1 MYHKFKPQSLFTGHT
16 IIEGENRVVVTT
28 KDGTIVDIIPSSE
41 AGEDIQ
47 ELDGLLCPGFI
58 NAHCHLELSHLK
70 DAIPTETGLSE
81 FVKQIVP
88 KRAAAPEVIEE
99 AIEAAETEMYNNG
112 IVAVGDICNTADTIA
127 AKTKG
132 KLAYYNFVEIY
143 GLDPLLA
150 TQKMNEG
157 LLLQAQYE
165 AADLKAVV
173 VPHASY
179 SVPAALLQLLAKK
192 YGSHTISIHN
202 QETKAENDF
211 FEKKIGAFVDMYARV
226 GVDLDFFTPTKTTS
240 LQSVLP
246 YLKDTAKCIWV
257 HNSFTSETDIK
268 AVQSTTTDDYW
279 CLCPSANQYIEN
291 TMPPVQ
297 LLRNQHANIVVGTDS
312 YASNWSLNMLDEL
325 KRIQLHNSQIP
336 LAEMLTWITSNGAR
350 ALQME
355 NKLGTIEPG
364 KKPGLV
370 LIKNIIA
377 SGLLEPQTYIEKII

>member
-1 MYHKFKPQSLFTGHT
+1 MYLKFKPQSLFTGHT
-16 IIEGENRVVVTT
+16 IIEGGNNVVVTT
-28 KDGTIVDIIPSSE
+28 KDGTVVDITLASE

-47 ELDGLLCPGFI
+47 ELDGLLSPGFI

-70 DAIPTETGLSE
+70 GAIPTETGLSE

-88 KRAAAPEVIEE
+88 KRAAAQEVIE
-99 AIEAAETEMYNNG
+99 ASIEAAENEMYNNG

-132 KLAYYNFVEIY
+132 KIAYYNFIEIY

-150 TQKMNEG
+150 AQKMNEG
-157 LLLQAQYE
+157 LLLQMQYE
-165 AADLKAVV
+165 GANLKAVV
-173 VPHASY
+173 IPHASY
-179 SVPAALLQLLAKK
+179 SVPAALLELLAKN
-192 YGSHTISIHN
+192 YGSNTISIHN

-246 YLKDTAKCIWV
+246 YLKDAAKTIWV
-257 HNSFTSETDIK
+257 HNSFTSISDIH
-268 AVQSTTTDDYW
+268 AVQATNTDAYW

-297 LLRNQHANIVVGTDS
+297 LLREQHANIIVGTDS

-325 KRIQLHNSQIP
+325 KKIQAQIPEIP

-355 NKLGTIEPG
+355 DTLGTIEKG
-364 KKPGLV
+364 RKPGLV
-370 LIKNIIA
+370 LIENSINRNGIFDARLLRII
-377 SGLLEPQTYIEKII
+377 

>member
-1 MYHKFKPQSLFTGHT
+1 MYNKFKPQSLFTGQA
-16 IIEGENRVVVTT
+16 IIDGDNRVVVTT
-28 KDGTIVDIIPSSE
+28 KDGTIVDITLASE
-41 AGEDIQ
+41 AGEDVQ

-88 KRAAAPEVIEE
+88 KRAAAQKVIEA
-99 AIEAAETEMYNNG
+99 AIEAAENEMYNNG

-127 AKTKG
+127 TKTKG
-132 KLAYYNFVEIY
+132 KIAYYNFVEIY

-150 TQKMNEG
+150 IQKMNEG
-157 LLLQAQYE
+157 LLLQMQYE
-165 AADLKAVV
+165 AANLKAVV
-173 VPHASY
+173 IPHASY
-179 SVPAALLQLLAKK
+179 SVPAALLKLLANK
-192 YGSHTISIHN
+192 YGSHTVSIHN

-211 FEKKIGAFVDMYARV
+211 FENKKGAFVDMYARV

-246 YLKDTAKCIWV
+246 YLKDTAKTIWV
-257 HNSFTSETDIK
+257 HNSFTSQSDIK
-268 AVQSTTTDDYW
+268 AVQAANTDAYW
-279 CLCPSANQYIEN
+279 CLCPNANQYIEN

-297 LLRNQHANIVVGTDS
+297 LLREQHANIVIGTDS

-325 KRIQLHNSQIP
+325 KKIQAHNSQIP

-355 NKLGTIEPG
+355 DKLGSIELG
-364 KKPGLV
+364 KRPGLS
-370 LIKNIIA
+370 LIKNLSSA
-377 SGLLEPQTYIEKII
+377 GQLETKTYVEKII

>member
-1 MYHKFKPQSLFTGHT
+1 MHLKFKPQSLFTGHT
-16 IIEGENRVVVTT
+16 IIEGGDTVVVTT
-28 KDGTIVDIIPSSE
+28 QDGTIVDVIPAAE
-41 AGEDIQ
+41 AGDDCQ
-47 ELDGLLCPGFI
+47 ELSGMLSPGFI

-70 DAIPTETGLSE
+70 GAIPTQTGLSE

-88 KRAAAPEVIEE
+88 KRAAAQEIIDA
-99 AIEAAETEMYNNG
+99 AIDAAETEMLDNG

-132 KLAYYNFVEIY
+132 KIAYYNFIEIY
-143 GLDPLLA
+143 GLDPLQA
-150 TQKMNEG
+150 AQKMEAGMALQNEYINNG
-157 LLLQAQYE
+157 
-165 AADLKAVV
+165 LKAVI
-173 VPHASY
+173 VPHAPY
-179 SVPAALLQLLAKK
+179 SVPAALLQLLSEA
-192 YGSHTISIHN
+192 YGPHTVSIHN

-211 FEKKIGAFVDMYARV
+211 FENKTGAFVDMYARV
-226 GVDLDFFTPTKTTS
+226 GVELDFFTPTKNTS

-246 YLKDTAKCIWV
+246 YLKDAAKTIWV
-257 HNSFTSETDIK
+257 HNSFTSVSDIG
-268 AVQSTTTDDYW
+268 AVQATNTDAYW

-297 LLRNQHANIVVGTDS
+297 LLRDQGANIIVGTDS

-325 KRIQLHNSQIP
+325 KKIQAHNPAIP

-355 NKLGTIEPG
+355 DKLGSIEKE

-370 LIKNIIA
+370 LIENI
-377 SGLLEPQTYIEKII
+377 SSCTRII

>member
-1 MYHKFKPQSLFTGHT
+1 MYLKFKPQSLFTGHT
-16 IIEGENRVVVTT
+16 IIDGDERVVVTT
-28 KDGTIVDIIPSSE
+28 KDGTIVDITSASE

-70 DAIPTETGLSE
+70 GAIPTETGLSE

-88 KRAAAPEVIEE
+88 KRAAAPKVIEA
-99 AIEAAETEMYNNG
+99 AIEAAENEMYNNG

-127 AKTKG
+127 AKSKG
-132 KLAYYNFVEIY
+132 KLDYYNFVEIY

-165 AADLKAVV
+165 AANLKAVV
-173 VPHASY
+173 IPHASY
-179 SVPAALLQLLAKK
+179 SVPAALLELLAKK
-192 YGSHTISIHN
+192 YGSHSVSIHN

-246 YLKDTAKCIWV
+246 YLKDAAKSIWV
-257 HNSFTSETDIK
+257 HNSFTSEADIK
-268 AVQSTTTDDYW
+268 AVQATSTDAYW

-325 KRIQLHNSQIP
+325 KRIQLHNPQIP

-355 NKLGTIEPG
+355 DKIGSIEPG

-370 LIKNIIA
+370 LIKNISA

>member
-1 MYHKFKPQSLFTGHT
+1 MYLKFKPQSLFTGHT
-16 IIEGENRVVVTT
+16 IIEGGNTVVVTT
-28 KDGTIVDIIPSSE
+28 QDGTIVDVIRASE
-41 AGEDIQ
+41 AGEDCQ
-47 ELDGLLCPGFI
+47 ELNGILSPGFI

-70 DAIPTETGLSE
+70 GAIPTQTGLSE

-88 KRAAAPEVIEE
+88 KRAAPQEIIDA
-99 AIEAAETEMYNNG
+99 AIEAAENEMLQNG

-132 KLAYYNFVEIY
+132 KLAYYNFIEIY

-150 TQKMNEG
+150 AQKMEAGIVLQNEYINNG
-157 LLLQAQYE
+157 
-165 AADLKAVV
+165 LKAVV
-173 VPHASY
+173 VPHAPY
-179 SVPAALLQLLAKK
+179 SVPAALLQLLAAA
-192 YGSHTISIHN
+192 YGSHSVSIHN

-211 FEKKIGAFVDMYARV
+211 FENKIGDFVDMYARV

-246 YLKDTAKCIWV
+246 YLGAAAKTIWV
-257 HNSFTSETDIK
+257 HNSFTALSDINAVHTTSTD
-268 AVQSTTTDDYW
+268 AYW

-297 LLRNQHANIVVGTDS
+297 LFREQHANILVGTDS

-325 KRIQLHNSQIP
+325 KKIQAHNPELP
-336 LAEMLTWITSNGAR
+336 LSEMLTWITSNGAR

-355 NKLGTIEPG
+355 DQLGRIEKG
-364 KKPGLV
+364 KKPGLIV
-370 LIKNIIA
+370 IKALSANGQLQAASSSSRII
-377 SGLLEPQTYIEKII
+377 

>member
-1 MYHKFKPQSLFTGHT
+1 MYLKFKPQSLFTGNT
-16 IIEGENRVVVTT
+16 IIDGGNKVVVTT
-28 KDGTIVDIIPSSE
+28 KDGTIVDIIPTSE

-70 DAIPTETGLSE
+70 NAIPTNTGLSE

-88 KRAAAPEVIEE
+88 KRAAPPEVIEA

-112 IVAVGDICNTADTIA
+112 IVAVGDICNTADTIT
-127 AKTKG
+127 AKANG

-150 TQKMNEG
+150 AQKMNEG
-157 LLLQAQYE
+157 LLLKAQYE
-165 AADLKAVV
+165 AANLKAVV
-173 VPHASY
+173 IPHAPY
-179 SVPAALLQLLAKK
+179 SVPADLLKLLAEH
-192 YGSHTISIHN
+192 YGPHTVSIHN

-211 FEKKIGAFVDMYARV
+211 FKNKIGAFVDMYKRV
-226 GVDLDFFTPTKTTS
+226 GVDLDFFTPSQKTS
-240 LQSVLP
+240 LQTVLP
-246 YLKDTAKCIWV
+246 QLSKAKKTLLV
-257 HNSFTSETDIK
+257 HNSFTSSADIDAVFASETD
-268 AVQSTTTDDYW
+268 AYW
-279 CLCPSANQYIEN
+279 CLCPKANQYIEN

-297 LLRNQHANIVVGTDS
+297 LLRDKHANIVVGTDS

-325 KRIQLHNSQIP
+325 KMIQSHNPHVS
-336 LAEMLTWITSNGAR
+336 LSEVLTWITTNGAR

-355 NKLGTIEPG
+355 DKLGSIEKG

-370 LIKNIIA
+370 VIKDLSANGQLQAASSSTRII
-377 SGLLEPQTYIEKII
+377 

>member
-1 MYHKFKPQSLFTGHT
+1 MYLKFKPQSLFTGHA
-16 IIEGENRVVVTT
+16 IIDGDDRVVVTT
-28 KDGTIVDIIPSSE
+28 KDGTIVDIIHASE
-41 AGEDIQ
+41 AGADIQ
-47 ELDGLLCPGFI
+47 ELDGLLCPGLI

-70 DAIPTETGLSE
+70 GAIPTETGLSE

-88 KRAAAPEVIEE
+88 KRAAPQEVIEA
-99 AIEAAETEMYNNG
+99 AIEAAEIEMYNNG

-127 AKTKG
+127 TKTKG
-132 KLAYYNFVEIY
+132 KIAYYNFVEIY

-157 LLLQAQYE
+157 LLLQTQFE
-165 AADLKAVV
+165 AEHLKAVV
-173 VPHASY
+173 IPHASY
-179 SVPAALLQLLAKK
+179 SVPTALLQLLAKN
-192 YGSHTISIHN
+192 YRSHTVSIHN

-211 FEKKIGAFVDMYARV
+211 FENKKGAFVDMYARV

-246 YLKDTAKCIWV
+246 YLKDAAKSIWV
-257 HNSFTSETDIK
+257 HNSFTSEADIK
-268 AVQSTTTDDYW
+268 AVQATSTDAYW
-279 CLCPSANQYIEN
+279 CLCPNANQFIEN

-297 LLRNQHANIVVGTDS
+297 LLREQDATIVVGTDS

-336 LAEMLTWITSNGAR
+336 LTEMLTWITINGAH
-350 ALQME
+350 ALQMDD
-355 NKLGTIEPG
+355 KLGTIEPG

-370 LIKNIIA
+370 LIKN
-377 SGLLEPQTYIEKII
+377 LLDLHQLTSNSFAKRIL

>member
-1 MYHKFKPQSLFTGHT
+1 MYHKFKPQSLFTGNT
-16 IIEGENRVVVTT
+16 IIDSDNRVVVTT
-28 KDGTIVDIIPSSE
+28 KDGTIVDIISASE

-47 ELDGLLCPGFI
+47 VLDGLLCPGFI

-70 DAIPTETGLSE
+70 GAIPTQTGLSE

-88 KRAAAPEVIEE
+88 KRAAAQEIIDA
-99 AIEAAETEMYNNG
+99 AIEAAETEMFENG

-132 KLAYYNFVEIY
+132 KLAYYNFIEIY

-150 TQKMNEG
+150 AQKMDAGKLLENEFNSNG
-157 LLLQAQYE
+157 
-165 AADLKAVV
+165 LKAVV

-179 SVPAALLQLLAKK
+179 SVPTALLKLLAAA
-192 YGSHTISIHN
+192 YGSHTVSIHN

-211 FEKKIGAFVDMYARV
+211 FENKIGAFVDMYARV
-226 GVDLDFFTPTKTTS
+226 GIDLDFFTPTKTTS

-246 YLKDTAKCIWV
+246 FLKNAAKTIWV
-257 HNSFTSETDIK
+257 HNSFTSISDIH
-268 AVQSTTTDDYW
+268 AVQATNTDAYW

-297 LLRNQHANIVVGTDS
+297 LLREQHANIIVGTDS

-325 KRIQLHNSQIP
+325 KKIQAQIPEIP

-355 NKLGTIEPG
+355 DTLGTIEKG
-364 KKPGLV
+364 RKPGLV
-370 LIKNIIA
+370 LIENSINRNGIFDARLLRII
-377 SGLLEPQTYIEKII
+377 

>member
-1 MYHKFKPQSLFTGHT
+1 MYLKFKPQSLFTGNT
-16 IIEGENRVVVTT
+16 IIDGGNKVVVTS
-28 KDGTIVDIIPSSE
+28 KDGKIVDIIPTSE
-41 AGEDIQ
+41 AGEDCIF
-47 ELDGLLCPGFI
+47 LDGILSPGFI

-70 DAIPTETGLSE
+70 DAIPTKTGLSE

-88 KRAAAPEVIEE
+88 KRAAPPEVIEA
-99 AIEAAETEMYNNG
+99 AIEAAENEMYNNG

-132 KLAYYNFVEIY
+132 KIAYYNFIEIY

-150 TQKMNEG
+150 AQKMNEG

-165 AADLKAVV
+165 AANLKAVV
-173 VPHASY
+173 IPHAPY
-179 SVPAALLQLLAKK
+179 SVPADLLKLLATH
-192 YGSHTISIHN
+192 YGSDTASIHN

-226 GVDLDFFTPTKTTS
+226 GVDLDFFSPTKTTS

-246 YLKDTAKCIWV
+246 YLKDAAKSIWV
-257 HNSFTSETDIK
+257 HNSFTSESDIK
-268 AVQSTTTDDYW
+268 AVQATNTDAYW

-291 TMPPVQ
+291 TMPPIE
-297 LLRNQHANIVVGTDS
+297 LLRSKNTTIVVGTDS

-325 KRIQLHNSQIP
+325 KMIYKHNPTLS
-336 LAEMLTWITSNGAR
+336 LSETLSWITINGAR

-355 NKLGTIEPG
+355 DKIGSIEIG

-370 LIKNIIA
+370 LIEN
-377 SGLLEPQTYIEKII
+377 LLGQHQLTSSSSAKRIL

>member
-1 MYHKFKPQSLFTGHT
+1 MYLNFKPQSLFTGHE
-16 IIEGENRVVVTT
+16 IIDGYNTVVVTT
-28 KDGTIVDIIPSSE
+28 QDGTIVDVINASE
-41 AGEDIQ
+41 AGEDCKV
-47 ELDGLLCPGFI
+47 LDGILSPGFI

-70 DAIPTETGLSE
+70 GAIPTNTGLSE
-81 FVKQIVP
+81 FVKQIIP
-88 KRAAAPEVIEE
+88 KRAATLEVIEE

-132 KLAYYNFVEIY
+132 KLAYYNFIEIY

-150 TQKMNEG
+150 AQKMNEG
-157 LLLQAQYE
+157 LLLQAQFE
-165 AADLKAVV
+165 AVHLKAVV
-173 VPHASY
+173 VPHAPY
-179 SVPAALLQLLAKK
+179 SVPSALLQLLAKK
-192 YGSHTISIHN
+192 YGSHTVSMHN

-211 FEKKIGAFVDMYARV
+211 FENKIGAFVDMYARV

-246 YLKDTAKCIWV
+246 YLRNAAKTIWV
-257 HNSFTSETDIK
+257 HNSFTSESDIK
-268 AVQSTTTDDYW
+268 AVQATNTDAYW

-297 LLRNQHANIVVGTDS
+297 LLREQHANIVVGTDS
-312 YASNWSLNMLDEL
+312 YASNWSLSMLDEL
-325 KRIQLHNSQIP
+325 KKIQTYNPQVP

-355 NKLGTIEPG
+355 DKLGSIEIG

-370 LIKNIIA
+370 LIENLSEIGQLQTA
-377 SGLLEPQTYIEKII
+377 SISNKII

>member
-16 IIEGENRVVVTT
+16 MIEGGNTVVVTT
-28 KDGTIVDIIPSSE
+28 EDGSIVDVINASE
-41 AGEDIQ
+41 AGEDYKF
-47 ELDGLLCPGFI
+47 LDGILSPGFI

-70 DAIPTETGLSE
+70 GAIPTQTGLSE

-88 KRAAAPEVIEE
+88 KRAAAQEIIDA
-99 AIEAAETEMYNNG
+99 AIEAAETEMFENG

-132 KLAYYNFVEIY
+132 KLAYYNFIEIY

-150 TQKMNEG
+150 AQKMEAGLSLQNEYINNG
-157 LLLQAQYE
+157 LN
-165 AADLKAVV
+165 AVV
-173 VPHASY
+173 VPHAPY
-179 SVPAALLQLLAKK
+179 SVPAALLQLLAAA
-192 YGSHTISIHN
+192 YGSHTVSIHN

-211 FEKKIGAFVDMYARV
+211 FENKIGAFVDMYARV

-246 YLKDTAKCIWV
+246 YLEAAAKTIWV
-257 HNSFTSETDIK
+257 HNSFTSVSDIG
-268 AVQSTTTDDYW
+268 AVQATNTDAYW

-297 LLRNQHANIVVGTDS
+297 LLREQHANIIVGTDS

-325 KRIQLHNSQIP
+325 KKIQAHNPEIP

-355 NKLGTIEPG
+355 DTLGSIEKG

-370 LIKNIIA
+370 LIENMTTSTRII
-377 SGLLEPQTYIEKII
+377 

>member
-1 MYHKFKPQSLFTGHT
+1 MYNKFKPQSLFTGQA
-16 IIEGENRVVVTT
+16 IIDGDNRVVVTT
-28 KDGTIVDIIPSSE
+28 KDGTIVDIISASE

-47 ELDGLLCPGFI
+47 VLDGLLCPGFI

-88 KRAAAPEVIEE
+88 KRAAAQEVIEA

-132 KLAYYNFVEIY
+132 KIAYYNFVEIY

-157 LLLQAQYE
+157 LLLQTQYE
-165 AADLKAVV
+165 AANLRAVV
-173 VPHASY
+173 IPHASY
-179 SVPAALLQLLAKK
+179 SVPSPLLELLAKN
-192 YGSHTISIHN
+192 YGSHTVSIHN

-211 FEKKIGAFVDMYARV
+211 FENKKGAFVDMYARV

-246 YLKDTAKCIWV
+246 YLKDTAKTIWV
-257 HNSFTSETDIK
+257 HNSFTSQSDIK
-268 AVQSTTTDDYW
+268 AVQAANTDAYW
-279 CLCPSANQYIEN
+279 CLCPNANQYIEN

-297 LLRNQHANIVVGTDS
+297 LLREQHANIVIGTDS

-325 KRIQLHNSQIP
+325 KKIQAHNSQIP

-355 NKLGTIEPG
+355 DKLGSIKLG
-364 KKPGLV
+364 KRPGLS
-370 LIKNIIA
+370 LIKNLSSA
-377 SGLLEPQTYIEKII
+377 GQLEPKTYVSKII

>member
-1 MYHKFKPQSLFTGHT
+1 MYLKFKPQSLFTGLE
-16 IIEGENRVVVTT
+16 IIDGYNTVVVTT
-28 KDGTIVDIIPSSE
+28 NDGTIVDLVPASE
-41 AGEDIQ
+41 AGEDCKL
-47 ELDGLLCPGFI
+47 LDGILSPGFI

-70 DAIPTETGLSE
+70 GAIPTQTGLSE

-88 KRAAAPEVIEE
+88 KRAAPQEIIDA
-99 AIEAAETEMYNNG
+99 AIADAENEMFENG

-127 AKTKG
+127 AKLKG

-150 TQKMNEG
+150 SQKMNEG

-165 AADLKAVV
+165 AAHLKAVL
-173 VPHASY
+173 VPHAPY
-179 SVPAALLQLLAKK
+179 SVPSALLQLLAEK
-192 YGSHTISIHN
+192 YGSHTVSMHN
-202 QETKAENDF
+202 QETKAENNF
-211 FEKKIGAFVDMYARV
+211 FENKTGAFVDMYARV

-246 YLKDTAKCIWV
+246 YLRDAAKTIWV
-257 HNSFTSETDIK
+257 HNSFTSVSDIN
-268 AVQSTTTDDYW
+268 AVQATSTDAYW

-297 LLRNQHANIVVGTDS
+297 LLREQHANIVVGTDS

-325 KRIQLHNSQIP
+325 KRIQTHNPQVP

-355 NKLGTIEPG
+355 DKLGSIEIG

-370 LIKNIIA
+370 LIENLSENGQLQAA
-377 SGLLEPQTYIEKII
+377 SISNKII

>member
-1 MYHKFKPQSLFTGHT
+1 MYNKFKPQSLFTGHA
-16 IIEGENRVVVTT
+16 IIDGDNRVVVTT
-28 KDGTIVDIIPSSE
+28 KDGTIVDIISASE

-70 DAIPTETGLSE
+70 GAIPTETGLSE

-88 KRAAAPEVIEE
+88 KRAAALEVIEE
-99 AIEAAETEMYNNG
+99 AIEAAEIEMYNNG
-112 IVAVGDICNTADTIA
+112 IVTVGDICNTADTIA
-127 AKTKG
+127 TKTKG
-132 KLAYYNFVEIY
+132 KIAYYNFVEIY

-150 TQKMNEG
+150 SQKMNEG

-165 AADLKAVV
+165 AANLKAVV
-173 VPHASY
+173 IPHASY
-179 SVPAALLQLLAKK
+179 SVPAALLELLANK
-192 YGSHTISIHN
+192 YGSHTVSIHN

-211 FEKKIGAFVDMYARV
+211 FENKKGAFVDMYARV
-226 GVDLDFFTPTKTTS
+226 GVDLNFFTPTQTTS

-246 YLKDTAKCIWV
+246 YLKDAAKTIWV
-257 HNSFTSETDIK
+257 HNSFTSESDIK
-268 AVQSTTTDDYW
+268 AVQATNTDAYW
-279 CLCPSANQYIEN
+279 CLCPNANQYIEN

-297 LLRNQHANIVVGTDS
+297 LLREQHANIVIGTDS

-350 ALQME
+350 ALQMDD
-355 NKLGTIEPG
+355 KLGSIEIG

-370 LIKNIIA
+370 LIENCSNENDITNAVSRRII
-377 SGLLEPQTYIEKII
+377 

>member
-1 MYHKFKPQSLFTGHT
+1 MYLKFKPQSLFTGHA
-16 IIEGENRVVVTT
+16 IIDSNNRVVVTT
-28 KDGTIVDIIPSSE
+28 KDGTIVDIISASE

-58 NAHCHLELSHLK
+58 NTHCHLELSHLK
-70 DAIPTETGLSE
+70 DAIPTQTGLSE

-88 KRAAAPEVIEE
+88 KRAAAQEVIEA
-99 AIEAAETEMYNNG
+99 AIEAAENEMYNNG
-112 IVAVGDICNTADTIA
+112 IIAVGDICNTADTIA

-132 KLAYYNFVEIY
+132 KIAYYNFVEIY

-157 LLLQAQYE
+157 LLLQTQYE
-165 AADLKAVV
+165 AANLRAVV
-173 VPHASY
+173 IPHASY
-179 SVPAALLQLLAKK
+179 SVPSPLLELLAKN
-192 YGSHTISIHN
+192 YGSHTVSIHN

-211 FEKKIGAFVDMYARV
+211 FENKKGAFVDMYARV

-246 YLKDTAKCIWV
+246 YLKDAAKTIWV
-257 HNSFTSETDIK
+257 HNSFTSESDMN
-268 AVQSTTTDDYW
+268 AVQATNTDAYW

-297 LLRNQHANIVVGTDS
+297 LLREQNTNIVVGTDS

-350 ALQME
+350 ALQMDD
-355 NKLGTIEPG
+355 KLGSIEIG

-370 LIKNIIA
+370 LIKKLNSDGQLQPTSSSI
-377 SGLLEPQTYIEKII
+377 KII

>member
-1 MYHKFKPQSLFTGHT
+1 MHLKFKPQSLFTGLT
-16 IIEGENRVVVTT
+16 IIEGGNTVVVTT
-28 KDGTIVDIIPSSE
+28 QDGTIVDVIPAAE
-41 AGEDIQ
+41 AGDDCQ
-47 ELDGLLCPGFI
+47 ELSGMLSPGFI

-70 DAIPTETGLSE
+70 GAIPTQTGLSE

-88 KRAAAPEVIEE
+88 KRAAAQEVIDA
-99 AIEAAETEMYNNG
+99 AIEVAETEMLDNG

-132 KLAYYNFVEIY
+132 KIAYYNFIEIY

-150 TQKMNEG
+150 AQKMEAGMALQNEYINNG
-157 LLLQAQYE
+157 
-165 AADLKAVV
+165 LKAVI
-173 VPHASY
+173 VPHAPY
-179 SVPAALLQLLAKK
+179 SVPAALLQLLSVA
-192 YGSHTISIHN
+192 YGSHTVSIHN

-211 FEKKIGAFVDMYARV
+211 FENKIGAFVDMYARV
-226 GVDLDFFTPTKTTS
+226 GVELDFFTPTKKTS

-246 YLKDTAKCIWV
+246 YLKDAAKTIWV
-257 HNSFTSETDIK
+257 HNSFTSVSDIG
-268 AVQSTTTDDYW
+268 AVQATNTDAYW

-297 LLRNQHANIVVGTDS
+297 LLRDQGANIIVGTDS

-325 KRIQLHNSQIP
+325 KKIQAHNPAIP

-350 ALQME
+350 ALQMD
-355 NKLGTIEPG
+355 NQLGTIEKG

-370 LIKNIIA
+370 LIENI
-377 SGLLEPQTYIEKII
+377 SSCTRII

>member
-1 MYHKFKPQSLFTGHT
+1 MYLKYKPQSLFTGHT
-16 IIEGENRVVVTT
+16 IIESGNSVVVTT
-28 KDGTIVDIIPSSE
+28 KDGTIVDIIPASE
-41 AGEDIQ
+41 AGENIQ
-47 ELDGLLCPGFI
+47 VLDGLLCPGFI

-70 DAIPTETGLSE
+70 GAIPTETGLSE

-88 KRAAAPEVIEE
+88 KRAAPQEVIEE

-127 AKTKG
+127 AKTKC

-150 TQKMNEG
+150 TQKMTEG

-165 AADLKAVV
+165 AANLKAVV
-173 VPHASY
+173 IPHASY
-179 SVPAALLQLLAKK
+179 SVPAALLQLLVNK
-192 YGSHTISIHN
+192 YGSHTVSIHN

-211 FEKKIGAFVDMYARV
+211 FEKKIGVFVDMYARV

-246 YLKDTAKCIWV
+246 YLKDTAKSIWV
-257 HNSFTSETDIK
+257 HNSFTSESDIK
-268 AVQSTTTDDYW
+268 AVQATNTDAYW

-297 LLRNQHANIVVGTDS
+297 LFRNQHANIVVGTDS

-325 KRIQLHNSQIP
+325 KRIQSHNPHVPVS
-336 LAEMLTWITSNGAR
+336 EMLTWITSNGAC

-355 NKLGTIEPG
+355 DKLGSIEPG

-370 LIKNIIA
+370 LIEN
-377 SGLLEPQTYIEKII
+377 LLGQHQLTSNSFAKRIL

>member
-1 MYHKFKPQSLFTGHT
+1 MYLKFKPQSLFTGHAK
-16 IIEGENRVVVTT
+16 IEGGDTVVVTT
-28 KDGTIVDIIPSSE
+28 KEGAIVDLIPASE
-41 AGEDIQ
+41 AGADIQ

-88 KRAAAPEVIEE
+88 KRAAPLEVIEA

-150 TQKMNEG
+150 TRKMKEG

-165 AADLKAVV
+165 TANLKAVV
-173 VPHASY
+173 IPHAPY
-179 SVPAALLQLLAKK
+179 SVPADLLKLLAAH
-192 YGSHTISIHN
+192 YGSHTVSIHN

-211 FEKKIGAFVDMYARV
+211 FENKIGAFVDMYKRV
-226 GVDLDFFTPTKTTS
+226 GVDLGFFTPSQKTS
-240 LQSVLP
+240 LQTVLP
-246 YLKDTAKCIWV
+246 YLKNAAKSIWV
-257 HNSFTSETDIK
+257 HNSFTSESDIK
-268 AVQSTTTDDYW
+268 AVQATNTDAYW

-297 LLRNQHANIVVGTDS
+297 LLREQHANIVVGTDS

-325 KRIQLHNSQIP
+325 KRIQLHNPHVP
-336 LAEMLTWITSNGAR
+336 LSEMLTWITSNGAR

-370 LIKNIIA
+370 LIENCSNENDITNAVSRRII
-377 SGLLEPQTYIEKII
+377 

>member
-1 MYHKFKPQSLFTGHT
+1 MYLKFKPQSLFTGHT
-16 IIEGENRVVVTT
+16 IIEGGNRVVVTK
-28 KDGTIVDIIPSSE
+28 KDGTIVDIIPASE

-88 KRAAAPEVIEE
+88 KRAAAQEVIEA

-150 TQKMNEG
+150 TQKMTEG

-165 AADLKAVV
+165 AANLKAVV
-173 VPHASY
+173 IPHASY

-192 YGSHTISIHN
+192 YESHTVSIHN

-211 FEKKIGAFVDMYARV
+211 FENKIGAFVDMYARV

-246 YLKDTAKCIWV
+246 YLKDTAKTIWV
-257 HNSFTSETDIK
+257 HNSFTSESDIK
-268 AVQSTTTDDYW
+268 AVQATATDAYW

-291 TMPPVQ
+291 TIPPVQ
-297 LLRNQHANIVVGTDS
+297 LLREQHANIVVGTDS

-325 KRIQLHNSQIP
+325 KRIQLHNPQIP

-355 NKLGTIEPG
+355 NNLGSIEIG
-364 KKPGLV
+364 KKPGLI
-370 LIKNIIA
+370 LIENLSDLHQLTSSSSARRI
-377 SGLLEPQTYIEKII
+377 L

>member
-1 MYHKFKPQSLFTGHT
+1 MYLKFKPQSLFTGHT
-16 IIEGENRVVVTT
+16 IIDSGNRVVVTT
-28 KDGTIVDIIPSSE
+28 KEGTIVDIISASE

-70 DAIPTETGLSE
+70 GAIPTETGLSE

-88 KRAAAPEVIEE
+88 KRAAPAEVIEA
-99 AIEAAETEMYNNG
+99 AIEAAENEMYNNG

-132 KLAYYNFVEIY
+132 KIAYYNFVEIY

-150 TQKMNEG
+150 AQKMNEG

-165 AADLKAVV
+165 AANLRAVAI
-173 VPHASY
+173 PHASY
-179 SVPAALLQLLAKK
+179 SVPSPLLELLAKN
-192 YGSHTISIHN
+192 YGSHTVSIHN

-246 YLKDTAKCIWV
+246 YLKDATKTIWV
-257 HNSFTSETDIK
+257 HNSFTSESDIK
-268 AVQSTTTDDYW
+268 ALQATNTDAYW
-279 CLCPSANQYIEN
+279 CLCPNANQYIEN

-297 LLRNQHANIVVGTDS
+297 LLREQHANIVIGTDS

-325 KRIQLHNSQIP
+325 KRIQMHNSQIP

-355 NKLGTIEPG
+355 NKLGSIEPG

-370 LIKNIIA
+370 LIKNLSSA
-377 SGLLEPQTYIEKII
+377 GQLETKTYVEKII

>member
-16 IIEGENRVVVTT
+16 IVDGGNRVVVTT
-28 KDGTIVDIIPSSE
+28 KDGVIENIIAASD

-88 KRAAAPEVIEE
+88 KRAAAQAVIEA
-99 AIEAAETEMYNNG
+99 AIEAAENEMYNNG

-150 TQKMNEG
+150 AQKMNEG

-165 AADLKAVV
+165 AANLKAVV
-173 VPHASY
+173 IPHASY
-179 SVPAALLQLLAKK
+179 SVPAALLELLAKK
-192 YGSHTISIHN
+192 YGSNTISIHN

-226 GVDLDFFTPTKTTS
+226 GVDLDFFTPTKMTS

-246 YLKDTAKCIWV
+246 YLKDAAKTIWV
-257 HNSFTSETDIK
+257 HNSFTSESDIK
-268 AVQSTTTDDYW
+268 AVQGTNTDAYW

-297 LLRNQHANIVVGTDS
+297 LLREQHANIVVGTDS

-325 KRIQLHNSQIP
+325 KRIQSHNSQIP
-336 LAEMLTWITSNGAR
+336 IAEMLTWITSNGAR

-355 NKLGTIEPG
+355 DKLGSIEVG
-364 KKPGLV
+364 KKPGLS
-370 LIKNIIA
+370 LIKNLSSA
-377 SGLLEPQTYIEKII
+377 GQLEPKTYVSKII

>member
-1 MYHKFKPQSLFTGHT
+1 MYLKFKPQSLFTGHT
-16 IIEGENRVVVTT
+16 IIEGGNTVVITT
-28 KDGTIVDIIPSSE
+28 KDGTIENIIAASE
-41 AGEDIQ
+41 AGENIQ

-70 DAIPTETGLSE
+70 GAIPTETGLSE

-88 KRAAAPEVIEE
+88 KRAAAQEVIEA
-99 AIEAAETEMYNNG
+99 AIEAAENEMYNNG

-157 LLLQAQYE
+157 LLLQVQYE
-165 AADLKAVV
+165 AANLKAVV
-173 VPHASY
+173 IPHASY
-179 SVPAALLQLLAKK
+179 SVPSPLLELLAKN
-192 YGSHTISIHN
+192 YGSHTVSIHN

-211 FEKKIGAFVDMYARV
+211 FENKKGAFVDMYARV

-246 YLKDTAKCIWV
+246 YLKDAAKTIWV
-257 HNSFTSETDIK
+257 HNSFTSESDMN
-268 AVQSTTTDDYW
+268 AVQATNTDAYW

-297 LLRNQHANIVVGTDS
+297 LLREQNTNIVVGTDS

-325 KRIQLHNSQIP
+325 KRIQLHNSKIP

-350 ALQME
+350 ALQMDD
-355 NKLGTIEPG
+355 KLGSIEIG

-370 LIKNIIA
+370 LIKKLNSDGQLQPTSSII
-377 SGLLEPQTYIEKII
+377 KII

>member
-16 IIEGENRVVVTT
+16 MIEGGNTVVVT
-28 KDGTIVDIIPSSE
+28 KEDGTIVDLINAKE
-41 AGEDIQ
+41 AGEDCKVLEGI
-47 ELDGLLCPGFI
+47 LSPGFI

-70 DAIPTETGLSE
+70 GAIPTQTGLSE

-88 KRAAAPEVIEE
+88 KRAAAQEIIDA
-99 AIEAAETEMYNNG
+99 AIDAAETEMFENG

-127 AKTKG
+127 AKTKS
-132 KLAYYNFVEIY
+132 KLAYYNFIEIY

-150 TQKMNEG
+150 AQKMQAGLSLQNEFINHG
-157 LLLQAQYE
+157 
-165 AADLKAVV
+165 LKAVV

-179 SVPAALLQLLAKK
+179 SVPAALLQLISDA
-192 YGSHTISIHN
+192 YGSHTVSIHN

-211 FEKKIGAFVDMYARV
+211 FENKIGAFVDMYARV

-246 YLKDTAKCIWV
+246 FLKNAAKTIWV
-257 HNSFTSETDIK
+257 HNSFTSISDIS
-268 AVQSTTTDDYW
+268 AVQATGTDAYW

-297 LLRNQHANIVVGTDS
+297 LLREQRANIIVGTDS

-325 KRIQLHNSQIP
+325 KKIQAHNPEIP

-355 NKLGTIEPG
+355 DTLGSIEKG

-370 LIKNIIA
+370 LIENMTTSTRII
-377 SGLLEPQTYIEKII
+377 

>member
-1 MYHKFKPQSLFTGHT
+1 MHFKFKPQSLFTGHT
-16 IIEGENRVVVTT
+16 IIEGGNTVVVTT
-28 KDGTIVDIIPSSE
+28 QDGTIVDVIPAAE
-41 AGEDIQ
+41 AGDDCQ
-47 ELDGLLCPGFI
+47 ELSGMLSPGFI

-70 DAIPTETGLSE
+70 GAIPTQTGLSE

-88 KRAAAPEVIEE
+88 KRAAAQEIIDA
-99 AIEAAETEMYNNG
+99 AIDAAETEMLDNG

-132 KLAYYNFVEIY
+132 KIAYYNFIEIY

-150 TQKMNEG
+150 AQKMEAGIALQNEYINNG
-157 LLLQAQYE
+157 
-165 AADLKAVV
+165 LKAVI
-173 VPHASY
+173 VPHAPY
-179 SVPAALLQLLAKK
+179 SVPAALLQLLSVA
-192 YGSHTISIHN
+192 YGSHTVSIHN

-211 FEKKIGAFVDMYARV
+211 FENKIGAFVDMYARV
-226 GVDLDFFTPTKTTS
+226 GVELDFFTPTKKTS

-246 YLKDTAKCIWV
+246 YLKDAAKTIWV
-257 HNSFTSETDIK
+257 HNSFTSVSDIG
-268 AVQSTTTDDYW
+268 AVQATKTDAYW

-297 LLRNQHANIVVGTDS
+297 LLRDQGANIIVGTDS

-325 KRIQLHNSQIP
+325 KKIQAHNPAIP

-355 NKLGTIEPG
+355 DQLGTIEKG

-370 LIKNIIA
+370 LIENI
-377 SGLLEPQTYIEKII
+377 SSSTRII

>member
-1 MYHKFKPQSLFTGHT
+1 MYLKFKPQSLFTGHT
-16 IIEGENRVVVTT
+16 IIEGGNRVVVTT
-28 KDGTIVDIIPSSE
+28 KDGNIVDIIPASE

-88 KRAAAPEVIEE
+88 KRAATQEVIEA
-99 AIEAAETEMYNNG
+99 AIEAAENEMYNNG

-132 KLAYYNFVEIY
+132 KIAYYNFVEIY

-165 AADLKAVV
+165 AANLKAVV
-173 VPHASY
+173 IPHASY
-179 SVPAALLQLLAKK
+179 SVPAALLELLAKK
-192 YGSHTISIHN
+192 YGSHTVSIHN

-246 YLKDTAKCIWV
+246 YLKDAAKTIWV
-257 HNSFTSETDIK
+257 HNSFTSESDIK
-268 AVQSTTTDDYW
+268 AVQATNTDAYW
-279 CLCPSANQYIEN
+279 CLCPNANQYIEN

-297 LLRNQHANIVVGTDS
+297 LLREQHANIVIGTDS

-325 KRIQLHNSQIP
+325 KKIQAHNSKIP

-355 NKLGTIEPG
+355 GKLGSIEIG
-364 KKPGLV
+364 KKPGLS
-370 LIKNIIA
+370 LIKNLSSA
-377 SGLLEPQTYIEKII
+377 GQLESKTYVEKII

>member
-1 MYHKFKPQSLFTGHT
+1 MYLKFKPQSLFTGLE
-16 IIEGENRVVVTT
+16 IIDGYNTVVVTT
-28 KDGTIVDIIPSSE
+28 NDGTIVDLVPASE
-41 AGEDIQ
+41 AGEDCKL
-47 ELDGLLCPGFI
+47 LDGILSPGFI

-70 DAIPTETGLSE
+70 GAIPTETGLSE

-88 KRAAAPEVIEE
+88 KRAAPQEIIDA
-99 AIEAAETEMYNNG
+99 AIADAENEMFENG

-127 AKTKG
+127 AKLKG

-150 TQKMNEG
+150 SQKMNEG
-157 LLLQAQYE
+157 LLLQAQYK
-165 AADLKAVV
+165 AAHLKAVV
-173 VPHASY
+173 VPHAPY
-179 SVPAALLQLLAKK
+179 SVPSALLQLLAEK
-192 YGSHTISIHN
+192 YGSHTVSMHN

-211 FEKKIGAFVDMYARV
+211 FENKIGAFVDMYARV
-226 GVDLDFFTPTKTTS
+226 GVDLIFFTPTKTTS

-246 YLKDTAKCIWV
+246 YLKDAAKTIWV
-257 HNSFTSETDIK
+257 HNSFTSESDIK
-268 AVQSTTTDDYW
+268 AVQATNTDAYW

-297 LLRNQHANIVVGTDS
+297 LLREQHANIIIGTDS

-325 KRIQLHNSQIP
+325 KRIQTHNAQIP

-355 NKLGTIEPG
+355 DKLGSIEIG

-370 LIKNIIA
+370 LIENLSDLHQLISSSSAKR
-377 SGLLEPQTYIEKII
+377 LL

>member
-16 IIEGENRVVVTT
+16 IIEGGDTVVITT
-28 KDGTIVDIIPSSE
+28 QDGTIVDVINASE
-41 AGEDIQ
+41 AGEDCKV
-47 ELDGLLCPGFI
+47 LDGILSPGFI

-70 DAIPTETGLSE
+70 GTIPTQTGLSE

-88 KRAAAPEVIEE
+88 KRAAPQEVIDA
-99 AIEAAETEMYNNG
+99 AIEAAETEMFENG

-127 AKTKG
+127 AKSKG
-132 KLAYYNFVEIY
+132 KLAYYNFIEIY

-150 TQKMNEG
+150 AQKMEAGLSLQNEYINNG
-157 LLLQAQYE
+157 
-165 AADLKAVV
+165 LKAVV
-173 VPHASY
+173 VPHAPY
-179 SVPAALLQLLAKK
+179 SVPAALLQLLAAA
-192 YGSHTISIHN
+192 YGSHTVSIHN

-211 FEKKIGAFVDMYARV
+211 FENKIGAFVDMYTRV

-246 YLKDTAKCIWV
+246 YLEAAAKIIWV
-257 HNSFTSETDIK
+257 HNSFTSVSDIS
-268 AVQSTTTDDYW
+268 AVQTTNTDAYW

-297 LLRNQHANIVVGTDS
+297 LLREQHTNIIIGTDS

-325 KRIQLHNSQIP
+325 KKIQAHHPEIP

-355 NKLGTIEPG
+355 DQLGSIEKG

-370 LIKNIIA
+370 FIENISNQTQLTSSSI
-377 SGLLEPQTYIEKII
+377 SKRLL

>member
-1 MYHKFKPQSLFTGHT
+1 MYLKFKPQSLFTGNT
-16 IIEGENRVVVTT
+16 IIDGGNKVVVTT
-28 KDGTIVDIIPSSE
+28 KDGTIVDIISTSE
-41 AGEDIQ
+41 AGEDIR

-70 DAIPTETGLSE
+70 DAIPTKTGLSE

-88 KRAAAPEVIEE
+88 KRAAPPEVIEA
-99 AIEAAETEMYNNG
+99 AIEAAENEMYNNG

-132 KLAYYNFVEIY
+132 KIAYYNFIEIY

-150 TQKMNEG
+150 AQKMNEG

-165 AADLKAVV
+165 AANLKAVV
-173 VPHASY
+173 IPHAPY
-179 SVPAALLQLLAKK
+179 SVPADLLKLLATHF
-192 YGSHTISIHN
+192 GPHTVSIHN

-226 GVDLDFFTPTKTTS
+226 GVDLDFFSPTKTTS

-246 YLKDTAKCIWV
+246 YLKDAAKSIWV
-257 HNSFTSETDIK
+257 HNSFTSESDIK
-268 AVQSTTTDDYW
+268 AVQATNTDAYW
-279 CLCPSANQYIEN
+279 CLCPNANQYIEN
-291 TMPPVQ
+291 TMPPIE
-297 LLRNQHANIVVGTDS
+297 LLRSKNTTIVVGTDS

-325 KRIQLHNSQIP
+325 KMIYKHNPTLS
-336 LAEMLTWITSNGAR
+336 LSETLSWITINGAR

-355 NKLGTIEPG
+355 DKIGSIEIG

-370 LIKNIIA
+370 LIEN
-377 SGLLEPQTYIEKII
+377 LLGQHQLTSSSSAKRIL

>member
-1 MYHKFKPQSLFTGHT
+1 MHLKFKPQSLFTGHT
-16 IIEGENRVVVTT
+16 IIEGGNTVVVTT
-28 KDGTIVDIIPSSE
+28 QDGTIVDVIPATE
-41 AGEDIQ
+41 AGDDCQ
-47 ELDGLLCPGFI
+47 ELSGMLSPGFI

-70 DAIPTETGLSE
+70 GAIPTQTGLSE

-88 KRAAAPEVIEE
+88 KRAAAQEIIDA
-99 AIEAAETEMYNNG
+99 AIDAAETEMLDNG

-132 KLAYYNFVEIY
+132 KIAYYNFIEIY
-143 GLDPLLA
+143 GLDPLQA
-150 TQKMNEG
+150 AQKMEAGMALQNEYINNG
-157 LLLQAQYE
+157 
-165 AADLKAVV
+165 LKAVI
-173 VPHASY
+173 VPHAPY
-179 SVPAALLQLLAKK
+179 SVPAALLQLLSEA
-192 YGSHTISIHN
+192 YGPHTVSIHN

-211 FEKKIGAFVDMYARV
+211 FENKTGAFVDMYARV
-226 GVDLDFFTPTKTTS
+226 GVKLDFFTPTKNTS

-246 YLKDTAKCIWV
+246 YLKDAAKTIWV
-257 HNSFTSETDIK
+257 HNSFTSVSDIG
-268 AVQSTTTDDYW
+268 AVQATNTDAYW

-297 LLRNQHANIVVGTDS
+297 LLRDQGANIIVGTDS

-325 KRIQLHNSQIP
+325 KKIQAHNPAIP

-355 NKLGTIEPG
+355 DQLGSIEKG

-370 LIKNIIA
+370 LIENITN
-377 SGLLEPQTYIEKII
+377 QTPLNSNSFSKRLV

>member
-16 IIEGENRVVVTT
+16 IIEGGNNVVVTT
-28 KDGTIVDIIPSSE
+28 QDGTIVDITLASE

-88 KRAAAPEVIEE
+88 KRAAAQEVIEA
-99 AIEAAETEMYNNG
+99 AIEAAENEMYNNG

-132 KLAYYNFVEIY
+132 KIAYYNFIEIY

-165 AADLKAVV
+165 AANLKAVV
-173 VPHASY
+173 IPHASY

-192 YGSHTISIHN
+192 YESHTVSIHN

-211 FEKKIGAFVDMYARV
+211 FENKIGAFVDMYARV

-246 YLKDTAKCIWV
+246 YLKDTAKTIWV
-257 HNSFTSETDIK
+257 HNSFTSESDIK
-268 AVQSTTTDDYW
+268 AVQGTNTDAYW

-297 LLRNQHANIVVGTDS
+297 LLREQHANIVVGTDS

-355 NKLGTIEPG
+355 DKLGCIEIG

-370 LIKNIIA
+370 LIKNISA
-377 SGLLEPQTYIEKII
+377 TGLLEPQTYVEKII